1 MAKFV
6 IIGERIHCISP
17 AIRDAMANRNP
28 EPILQRAKEQLD
40 AGAAYLDV
48 NIGPAESTGE
58 ELMKWAVKLLQENFD
73 NVPLSLDTANGK
85 AIEAG
90 ISVYNREKGKP
101 IINSASAGDRIEN
114 IDLAAANG
122 AIVLSLCSKSGV
134 PSSNDE
140 RMAYCQEML
149 ERGMSLGME
158 AEDLWFDPLFLVIK
172 GMQDKQIEMLE
183 FIRMVTD
190 MGLMTTGGLSNA
202 SNGMPK
208 NIRPIMNSSLI
219 AMAMMS
225 GLASA
230 IVNPCEQRLNE
241 TIRSCDI
248 IRNNTLYADSY
259 LEV

>member
-1 MAKFV
+1 MRWQT
-6 IIGERIHCISP
+6 E
-17 AIRDAMANRNP
+17 NP

-73 NVPLSLDTANGK
+73 NVPLSLDTANKK

-90 ISVYNREKGKP
+90 ISVYNRSKGKP
-101 IINSASAGDRIEN
+101 IINSANAGDRIGN

-122 AIVLSLCSKSGV
+122 AIVLSLCSKAGV
-134 PSSNDE
+134 PSNNDE

-172 GMQDKQIEMLE
+172 GMQEKQLEMLE
-183 FIRMVTD
+183 FIRMVYRHGPQD
-190 MGLMTTGGLSNA
+190 NRRRFQCFQRHAEEHPSDHEFRLDR
-202 SNGMPK
+202 NG
-208 NIRPIMNSSLI
+208 NDERSH
-219 AMAMMS
+219 
-225 GLASA
+225 
-230 IVNPCEQRLNE
+230 QRDRQPLRAAAE
-241 TIRSCDI
+241 
-248 IRNNTLYADSY
+248 
-259 LEV
+259 

>member
-1 MAKFV
+1 
-6 IIGERIHCISP
+6 
-17 AIRDAMANRNP
+17 
-28 EPILQRAKEQLD
+28 
-40 AGAAYLDV
+40 
-48 NIGPAESTGE
+48 
-58 ELMKWAVKLLQENFD
+58 
-73 NVPLSLDTANGK
+73 
-85 AIEAG
+85 
-90 ISVYNREKGKP
+90 
-101 IINSASAGDRIEN
+101 
-114 IDLAAANG
+114 
-122 AIVLSLCSKSGV
+122 
-134 PSSNDE
+134 
-140 RMAYCQEML
+140 
-149 ERGMSLGME
+149 
-158 AEDLWFDPLFLVIK
+158 
-172 GMQDKQIEMLE
+172 
-183 FIRMVTD
+183 MVTD